1 MKITPSPLTISQ
13 LFSSNNEQFFVPAY
27 QRRYAW
33 SEKQLGELFDDV
45 NLLKENETHLLSTI
59 VFLTETHTAGINQL
73 EVVDGQQRI
82 TSISIL
88 LKTLH
93 DKFIDAEQEDTAKEI
108 KTFLVCKGIDR
119 KERNK
124 LLLGEL
130 DNSDYVKLIE
140 DTDLDEIINQN
151 LVNAY
156 DYFSDWLDEYCRD
169 LNLFYYK
176 LINNIMV
183 IRLDVGHAKDAYKL
197 FETINNRGLKLSPTD
212 IIKNFLLGNASIIN
226 ESTLTQVR
234 NYWQDVIINLDQ
246 IKTDDFFRQLFSGI
260 LTRKVPISK
269 LIDEFKEYYIKNVK
283 EGELLST
290 YHIYKDT
297 QAIEED
303 EPDDIN
309 ESDENSDNP
318 KLTQKISLIE
328 FTGKLKLASSVYEKI
343 INQNFDNEKINQC
356 LYNLERIKSFPSYI
370 FLLNLFQRSL
380 PDKTFI
386 NILKMLETFMLRRH
400 ICEYRTGE
408 LDDIFSKIVN
418 LDDNNIEQ
426 EVAEFLKKHLP
437 TDGEFEEKLAL
448 YSFKGNIDRA
458 KYMLECFEYNAI
470 EDKGEYQ
477 IKGGED
483 VHLEHIIPQV
493 INTLRA
499 KREFGDWVSY
509 LGEKALDKHGIYVDR
524 IGNYTLIAS
533 KLNIAAS
540 NNPFL
545 AKKNEYKKS
554 NLSLSKFLASNY
566 RDFKFKQ
573 VDERS
578 KRFAKLAVEIWN
590 I

>member
-45 NLLKENETHLLSTI
+45 NLLKENETHLLSMI
-59 VFLTETHTAGINQL
+59 VFLTEAHTAGINQL

-93 DKFIDAEQEDTAKEI
+93 DKFIEAGQEDTAKEI
-108 KTFLVCKGIDR
+108 NAFLVCKGVDR

-130 DNSDYVKLIE
+130 DNSDYIKLIE
-140 DTDLDEIINQN
+140 NVNLDEIINQN
-151 LVNAY
+151 LVSAY
-156 DYFSDWLDEYCRD
+156 DYFSDWLDNHCKD

-212 IIKNFLLGNASIIN
+212 IIKNFLLGNASVIN
-226 ESTLTQVR
+226 ENTLIQVR
-234 NYWQDVIINLDQ
+234 NYWQDVIVNLDQ

-269 LIDEFKEYYIKNVK
+269 LIDEFKDYYIENVK

-290 YHIYKDT
+290 YHIYKDSQT
-297 QAIEED
+297 NDED
-303 EPDDIN
+303 E
-309 ESDENSDNP
+309 SDNSNELEDASAISKP
-318 KLTQKISLIE
+318 TQKVSLIE
-328 FTGKLKLASSVYEKI
+328 FTSKLKLASSIYGKI
-343 INQNFDNEKINQC
+343 INQFFDNEKINQS

-386 NILKMLETFMLRRH
+386 SILKNLETFMLRRH

-408 LDDIFSKIVN
+408 LDDIFSKIVT
-418 LDDNNIEQ
+418 LDDNNIEKQ
-426 EVAEFLKKHLP
+426 VVDFLKKHLP
-437 TDGEFEEKLAL
+437 SDGEFEEKLAL
-448 YSFKGNIDRA
+448 YSFKGNPDRV
-458 KYMLECFEYNAI
+458 KYMLECFEYKAI
-470 EDKGEYQ
+470 NDKGEYR
-477 IKGGED
+477 ISGGED

-493 INTLRA
+493 INSVKA
-499 KREFGDWVSY
+499 KKEFGNWVDY

-533 KLNIAAS
+533 KLNIVAS

-545 AKKNEYKKS
+545 SKKKEYKKS
-554 NLSLSKFLASNY
+554 NLSLTNFLADNY
-566 RDFKFKQ
+566 RDFRFRQ

-578 KRFAKLAVEIWN
+578 KKFAKLAVEIWS